1 MDSGAINKQTLQY
14 VLPDKATK
22 SHEYICPDCNKKLI
36 LCKGKIRKAH
46 FRHKVD
52 KKDPCQYYTNPTE
65 TQIHKDAK
73 LRLKELIKTK
83 NLKLN
88 RYCHNCKKTK
98 QHSMPEICEKS
109 KICIEHKFEYNESNK
124 FADVA
129 FLKDGNIEQ
138 IYEICQT
145 HKTKEKDRPEPWF
158 EFNAEDIIELS
169 KKEDNDLQLNC
180 IRDNNCDECM
190 YMASLKNND
199 LEKWIRIKLG
209 QDYVNPKYTKWD
221 RNITI
226 NEEEYNKLDD
236 KRKSEFKPNH
246 QRIDM
251 SAHNCN
257 CDSCRNCGGGCG
269 IKSCNDDLYDINKK
283 ICDIFLDDLNT
294 NRIVLY
300 SWKGQI
306 TGYIVKNEDFDRY
319 DYWNNNYWCDGINSN
334 LDLPYLYTYSYC
346 GYGTVDILKDLIVN
360 SLKFTPN
367 NECKYVNSES
377 EYSDD
382 DCESEYSD
390 DDCLAC
396 NNTGTSYW
404 SDGIYGPCMLC
415 HRGKS
420 F

>member
-1 MDSGAINKQTLQY
+1 
-14 VLPDKATK
+14 
-22 SHEYICPDCNKKLI
+22 
-36 LCKGKIRKAH
+36 
-46 FRHKVD
+46 
-52 KKDPCQYYTNPTE
+52 
-65 TQIHKDAK
+65 
-73 LRLKELIKTK
+73 
-83 NLKLN
+83 
-88 RYCHNCKKTK
+88 
-98 QHSMPEICEKS
+98 
-109 KICIEHKFEYNESNK
+109 
-124 FADVA
+124 
-129 FLKDGNIEQ
+129 LKDCNIEQ

-209 QDYVNPKYTKWD
+209 QDYVNPKYKNWE
-221 RNITI
+221 NITI

-236 KRKSEFKPNH
+236 NSFRPEHK
-246 QRIDM
+246 RIDM
-251 SAHNCN
+251 SGQRCIG
-257 CDSCRNCGGGCG
+257 SCRNCLGGNG
-269 IKSCNDDLYDINKK
+269 IKSCNDNLYHFNKK

-306 TGYIVKNEDFDRY
+306 TGYIVSNEDFDRY

-334 LDLPYLYTYSYC
+334 LDLPYLYTNSYS

-367 NECKYVNSES
+367 NGCKYVNSES
-377 EYSDD
+377 G
-382 DCESEYSD
+382 YSD
-390 DDCLAC
+390 DDCLEC
-396 NNTGTSYW
+396 NNTGTSYL
-404 SDGIYGPCMLC
+404 SDGIYGPCMMC
-415 HRGKS
+415 DRGDRGE
-420 F
+420 

>member
-190 YMASLKNND
+190 YMVSLKNND

-209 QDYVNPKYTKWD
+209 QDYVNPKYKNYE
-221 RNITI
+221 NITI

-236 KRKSEFKPNH
+236 ERKSEFKHNH
-246 QRIDM
+246 QRIDFD
-251 SAHNCN
+251 AQECIHN
-257 CDSCRNCGGGCG
+257 
-269 IKSCNDDLYDINKK
+269 NKK

-294 NRIVLY
+294 NRIVIY
-300 SWKGQI
+300 SSKGFI
-306 TGYIVKNEDFDRY
+306 NGYIISNNNYNKY
-319 DYWNNNYWCDGINSN
+319 DYWNIDLNSEGINGN
-334 LDLPYLYTYSYC
+334 LSLPYLYQEDYC
-346 GYGTVDILKDLIVN
+346 GWPTVEILEDLIVN

-367 NECKYVNSES
+367 NRCKYVNSE
-377 EYSDD
+377 
-382 DCESEYSD
+382 
-390 DDCLAC
+390 
-396 NNTGTSYW
+396 
-404 SDGIYGPCMLC
+404 
-415 HRGKS
+415 
-420 F
+420 

>member
-1 MDSGAINKQTLQY
+1 MNFGGIDKETLHY
-14 VLPDKATK
+14 ILPDKATK
-22 SHEYICPDCNKKLI
+22 SYEYICPDCNKDLI
-36 LCKGKIRKAH
+36 LCKGKIKKAY

-109 KICIEHKFEYNESNK
+109 KICIEHKFKYNESNK

-129 FLKDGNIEQ
+129 FLKDGKIIQ

-145 HKTKEKDRPEPWF
+145 HKTKEKDRPEQWF

-169 KKEDNDLQLNC
+169 KKEDNDLEINC
-180 IRDNNCDECM
+180 IRDKYCDECI
-190 YMASLKNND
+190 YMKNLKNND

-209 QDYVNPKYTKWD
+209 QDYVNPKYQKWK
-221 RNITI
+221 NITI

-236 KRKSEFKPNH
+236 KRKSEFRVYHKKLDFSG
-246 QRIDM
+246 Q
-251 SAHNCN
+251 NCHKICNN
-257 CDSCRNCGGGCG
+257 CSGGNG
-269 IKSCNDDLYDINKK
+269 IKSCNDDVYDNNKK

-306 TGYIVKNEDFDRY
+306 TGYIISKEDFDRY
-319 DYWNNNYWCDGINSN
+319 DYWNNKYWMDGVHSN
-334 LDLPYLYTYSYC
+334 LDLPYLYTKNYA
-346 GYGTVDILKDLIVN
+346 GYGTINILKDLIVN
-360 SLKFTPN
+360 SLKFTPKN
-367 NECKYVNSES
+367 GCKYTAVKYYLKEIKKFKYKNSNS
-377 EYSDD
+377 KLSDND
-382 DCESEYSD
+382 DCFFMTI
-390 DDCLAC
+390 
-396 NNTGTSYW
+396 N
-404 SDGIYGPCMLC
+404 GITY
-415 HRGKS
+415 K
-420 F
+420 

>member
-14 VLPDKATK
+14 ILPDKATK

-52 KKDPCQYYTNPTE
+52 KKNPCQYYTNPTE
-65 TQIHKDAK
+65 TQVHKDAK

-209 QDYVNPKYTKWD
+209 QDYVNPKYKNSE
-221 RNITI
+221 NISV

-236 KRKSEFKPNH
+236 KSFRPEHK
-246 QRIDM
+246 RIDM
-251 SAHNCN
+251 SGQSCIG
-257 CDSCRNCGGGCG
+257 SCRNCFGGNGVQ
-269 IKSCNDDLYDINKK
+269 SCNDNLYDFNKK

-306 TGYIVKNEDFDRY
+306 TGYIVSNEDFDRY

-334 LDLPYLYTYSYC
+334 LDLPYLYTNSYS

-367 NECKYVNSES
+367 NGCKYVNS
-377 EYSDD
+377 
-382 DCESEYSD
+382 ESEYSD

-404 SDGIYGPCMLC
+404 SDGIYGPCMMC
-415 HRGKS
+415 DRGDRGEEIS
-420 F
+420 EDDD